1 MKGVDAVRP
10 RRWWQRVALL
20 VMTVAVGAGA
30 AAAQA
35 PQIKL
40 RLGFASVAHMEHV
53 PALLAG
59 ERLRAKRIELE
70 PVFFAQEVLAVEAV
84 IRGDTDMGT
93 GASPGTLRAMQR
105 GAPLKFFLTES
116 RNPWTLTARKEVA
129 RCEDLT
135 GKRLALHSQAGIS
148 AALTQ
153 NWLKQHCPG
162 AAPAVL
168 IIPGSERRAA
178 ALLANQIDL
187 TPLELPD
194 AIHVERARP
203 GQFHLLADFSKE
215 LPWLL
220 GSIFY
225 TTPRTLSTRR
235 DVLKAYARE
244 LIQINRLAARD
255 PDLIAT
261 VAPKYMYKVQDQS
274 MLPFLARA
282 HVEANVWP
290 TDGGFTPQTVGRTMQ
305 FLVEA
310 GAIKPGLKAE
320 DVGDYSIV
328 GEVLAELGK

>member
-1 MKGVDAVRP
+1 MRP
-10 RRWWQRVALL
+10 GPWLQRVGLL
-20 VMTVAVGAGA
+20 VVVIVAGAGA
-30 AAAQA
+30 ADAQA
-35 PQIKL
+35 TRIKL
-40 RLGFASVAHMEHV
+40 RLGFGSVAHMEHI

-59 ERLRAKRIELE
+59 ERLRARGIELE
-70 PVFFAQEVLAVEAV
+70 PVFFAQEVLSVEAV
-84 IRGDTDMGT
+84 IRGDMDMGT
-93 GASPGTLRAMQR
+93 SASPGTLGAMQH

-116 RNPWTLTARKEVA
+116 RNPWTLMARKEVV
-129 RCEDLT
+129 RCEDLN

-148 AALTQ
+148 AAMTQ
-153 NWLKQHCPG
+153 SWLKLHCP
-162 AAPAVL
+162 AATPAIL

-194 AIHVERARP
+194 AVHVDRARP

-220 GSIFY
+220 GNVFY
-225 TTPRTLSTRR
+225 ATPRTLSSRR

-244 LIQINRLAARD
+244 LIQINRMAARN
-255 PDLIAT
+255 PDVIAT
-261 VAPKYMYKVQDQS
+261 VAPKYMYKVQDDS
-274 MLPFLARA
+274 ILPFLARA

-290 TDGGFTPQTVGRTMQ
+290 TDGGFTPQSLGRTIQ

-310 GAIKPGLKAE
+310 GAIKPGVNAE

-328 GEVLAELGK
+328 REVLTELGK

>member
-1 MKGVDAVRP
+1 MRP
-10 RRWWQRVALL
+10 TCWLHRL
-20 VMTVAVGAGA
+20 VFFVMIVAVGAGA
-30 AAAQA
+30 AAGGT
-35 PQIKL
+35 PKVKL

-59 ERLRAKRIELE
+59 ERLRAKGIELE
-70 PVFFAQEVLAVEAV
+70 PVFFAQEVLSVEAA

-93 GASPGTLRAMQR
+93 GASPGTLNAIQR

-116 RNPWTLTARKEVA
+116 RNPWTLAAKKEVA
-129 RCEDLT
+129 RCEDLA
-135 GKRLALHSQAGIS
+135 GKRLALHSQGGIS
-148 AALTQ
+148 SALTQ
-153 NWLKQHCPG
+153 NWLKQRCPG
-162 AAPAVL
+162 ATPAVL

-194 AIHVERARP
+194 AIHVDRAQP

-225 TTPRTLSTRR
+225 ATPRTLSTRR
-235 DVLKAYARE
+235 DVLKAYTRE
-244 LIQINRLAARD
+244 LIQINRVAARD

-261 VAPKYMYKVQDQS
+261 VAPKYLYKVQDQS
-274 MLPFLARA
+274 LLPFLAKA

-320 DVGDYSIV
+320 TVGDYSLIA
-328 GEVLAELGK
+328 EVLAELGK

>member
-1 MKGVDAVRP
+1 MKPRP
-10 RRWWQRVALL
+10 WLQRVALL
-20 VMTVAVGAGA
+20 VMAVAAGAGG

-35 PQIKL
+35 SPIKL

-59 ERLRAKRIELE
+59 ERLHAKGIELV
-70 PVFFAQEVLAVEAV
+70 PVFFAQEVLSVESV
-84 IRGDTDMGT
+84 LRGDTDMGT
-93 GASPGTLRAMQR
+93 GASPGTLNAMQR
-105 GAPLKFFLTES
+105 GAALKFFLTES
-116 RNPWTLTARKEVA
+116 RNPWTLAARKEVA
-129 RCEDLT
+129 RCEDLS
-135 GKRLALHSQAGIS
+135 GKRLALHSQGGIS
-148 AALTQ
+148 SALVQ
-153 NWLKQHCPG
+153 HWLKQHCPG

-194 AIHVERARP
+194 AIQVDRARP

-235 DVLKAYARE
+235 EVLKAYARE
-244 LIQINRLAARD
+244 LIQVNRLAARD
-255 PDLIAT
+255 PDLIAA

-274 MLPFLARA
+274 ILPFLARA

-290 TDGGFTPQTVGRTMQ
+290 TDGGFSPQTVARTMQ

-310 GAIKPGLKAE
+310 DAIKPGLRAE
-320 DVGDYSIV
+320 NVGDYSIV